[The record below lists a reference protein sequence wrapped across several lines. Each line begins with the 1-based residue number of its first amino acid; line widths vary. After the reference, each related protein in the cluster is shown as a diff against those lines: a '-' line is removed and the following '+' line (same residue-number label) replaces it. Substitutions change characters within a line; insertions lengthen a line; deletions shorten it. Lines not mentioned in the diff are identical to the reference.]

1 MTRMKT
7 GAEAMR
13 TDELQLDALYLEERR
28 RLAALAERDDPQGEY
43 ASPVFGAGSPDS
55 MTVLIGEAPG
65 AEETKTGIPFVG
77 KAGKQ
82 LDELLASAG
91 IDRQRVYVTNAV
103 KYRPVVRSLR
113 TTRNRTP
120 SRKEVRESL
129 PLLRRELELIRPS
142 VIVTLGSTPL
152 GAVLDLASGKRV
164 PIGEVHGRPVR
175 IGIGDLTV
183 WLFPLYHPASCIYNR
198 ALIEVL
204 EADTAALGRFLD
216 EQNAACYDKR

>member
-1 MTRMKT
+1 
-7 GAEAMR
+7 MR
-13 TDELQLDALYLEERR
+13 TDDRELDALYLAERK
-28 RLAALAERDDPQGEY
+28 RLAAWAERDDPQGEY

-65 AEETKTGIPFVG
+65 AEETRTGIPFVG

-82 LDELLASAG
+82 LDQLLASAG
-91 IDRQRVYVTNAV
+91 IDRNRVYVTNAV
-103 KYRPVVRSLR
+103 KYRPVVRSLK

-120 SRKEVRESL
+120 SKKEVAESL
-129 PLLRRELELIRPS
+129 PLLGRELSLIRPS

-152 GAVLDLASGKRV
+152 GAVLDLASQRRV
-164 PIGEVHGRPVR
+164 PIGEVHGKPQR
-175 IGIGDLTV
+175 ICIYDFSV

-198 ALIEVL
+198 GLTEVL
-204 EADTAALGRFLD
+204 EADAAALGRFLD